1 MNEPT
6 AGTVA
11 DKVADKVAGA
21 LERLVDARMLILGIS
36 FLLYLDIWLINANL
50 DPHQITIDG
59 ALGKMK
65 LLSIGDVAVF
75 VVSYSLLMSA
85 TIPAIRMVYI
95 AFMSSFVPSSS
106 GSAEQSVEGRQ
117 LSRWALG
124 VVVFAVWD
132 GAVGYFQFGKYR
144 GAVAFLVDRLAGDG
158 IAVDIFRVSASLFF
172 LFCLLLAFERDG

>member
-6 AGTVA
+6 ASTVA
-11 DKVADKVAGA
+11 DKVADKIAGA

-65 LLSIGDVAVF
+65 LLSIGDVVVF

-85 TIPAIRMVYI
+85 TIPAIRMVYV
-95 AFMSSFVPSSS
+95 AFMLSFFSS
-106 GSAEQSVEGRQ
+106 GSSSTEQSVEGRQ
-117 LSRWALG
+117 LSCWSLG

-132 GAVGYFQFGKYR
+132 GWTGYFQYGRYR
-144 GAVAFLVDRLAGDG
+144 GAVAFLLDRLAGDG
-158 IAVDIFRVSASLFF
+158 LATDVFRLSACLFF
-172 LFCLLLAFERDG
+172 LFFH